1 MTLIQLVGATVL
13 SSFLALNVLAVYVYK
28 KRRVSLDPRS
38 DLNHGIAE
46 RFDTVEEL
54 REFHAQEQAAVVALG
69 EAATLR
75 HHRAFSAEL
84 ARMDPVLARAYR
96 QPQHKFTDLI

>member
-13 SSFLALNVLAVYVYK
+13 SAFLALNVLAVYVYK

-69 EAATLR
+69 RPPPCATTAPSR
-75 HHRAFSAEL
+75 PNWPGWTRCWPGPTGS
-84 ARMDPVLARAYR
+84 RSTSSP
-96 QPQHKFTDLI
+96 T